1 MKRLIAALLLGL
13 LSACVTEYGAGE
25 KPVEPNFREA
35 ARANTQL
42 GIEYARKGQFDLA
55 MEKLKRALEQDSSYA
70 PTHGALALLYAKR
83 GEEALA
89 EQHYRRALSLDPK
102 DPFTRNNFAV
112 FQCGRGKV
120 REGEHLLLET
130 ANDRSYGAPEAA
142 WTNAGICVRRSDSAK
157 AERYFREAL
166 SANPNYP
173 DALLEMAALA
183 AQNQDWLRVRAFVQR
198 RDRVAPATAQSLLL
212 ALQAERVLGDRA
224 AATQFEQRLRTEFP
238 EVAIPR

>member
-1 MKRLIAALLLGL
+1 MKRLGVVLLLGL

-25 KPVEPNFREA
+25 KPIEPNFREA

-55 MEKLKRALEQDSSYA
+55 IDKLKRALEQDSGYA

-83 GEEALA
+83 GEDVLA

-102 DPFTRNNFAV
+102 DPFARNNFAV
-112 FQCGRGKV
+112 FQCERGKV

-130 ANDRSYGAPEAA
+130 ANDRGHGSPEAA
-142 WTNAGICVRRSDSAK
+142 WTNAGVCVRRSDPAK

-166 SANPNYP
+166 NVNPNYP
-173 DALLEMAALA
+173 DALMEMAGLA
-183 AQNQDWLRVRAFVQR
+183 AQNHDWLRVRAFLQR

-212 ALQAERVLGDRA
+212 ALQAERALGDRVT
-224 AATQFEQRLRTEFP
+224 ATNLEQRLRNEFP
-238 EVAIPR
+238 EVAVPR